1 MRPSGYRANTGKYT
15 TTKTTF
21 SSIPVRT
28 MKVGGNDTK
37 SGGSIIIYAT
47 GDGDEYEAELVE
59 GKSHGGGNLL
69 SNDRR
74 RNKVL
79 EACANRRKKN
89 RSVSRPSSAASLVA
103 SNKPT
108 PEPDRA
114 MSTNPFDDEVPSN
127 ESKHDEVMGTNP
139 FDDEVPFDESRHDEV
154 MGTNPF
160 ADDAPSAYPIAGR
173 TVNPFD

>member
-1 MRPSGYRANTGKYT
+1 
-15 TTKTTF
+15 
-21 SSIPVRT
+21 
-28 MKVGGNDTK
+28 
-37 SGGSIIIYAT
+37 
-47 GDGDEYEAELVE
+47 
-59 GKSHGGGNLL
+59 
-69 SNDRR
+69 
-74 RNKVL
+74 
-79 EACANRRKKN
+79 
-89 RSVSRPSSAASLVA
+89 
-103 SNKPT
+103 
-108 PEPDRA
+108 